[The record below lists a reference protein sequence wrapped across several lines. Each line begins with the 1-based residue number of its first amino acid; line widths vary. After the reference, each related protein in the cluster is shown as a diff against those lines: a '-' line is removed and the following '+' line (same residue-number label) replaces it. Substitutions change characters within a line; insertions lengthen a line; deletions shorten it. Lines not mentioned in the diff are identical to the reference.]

1 MNNKQFYEIQLEDY
15 SSPRYTSAAK
25 AYYGTWQDIL
35 ALIDRLRQNEDT
47 SARYSEII
55 EAVETYD
62 KDNVPNHTVAG
73 KIYPILFPVREV
85 CRFETRLMN
94 PTWNFNAY
102 NGGIYPCRADAVA
115 VCQNLIRTE
124 NGYERC
130 LKARVKG
137 LDICFQRFGW
147 SYSTDVVWGFPGIV
161 TWDNDLHSLNLF
173 VSQQQYGFNELAQAT
188 ADVADIGRID
198 LAVMVAD
205 ILGEG

>member
-1 MNNKQFYEIQLEDY
+1 MVKAIARLQRQIDDIDRALALLED
-15 SSPRYTSAAK
+15 SSEEP
-25 AYYGTWQDIL
+25 
-35 ALIDRLRQNEDT
+35 
-47 SARYSEII
+47 
-55 EAVETYD
+55 
-62 KDNVPNHTVAG
+62 NVPMTQELWEHCLTVC
-73 KIYPILFPVREV
+73 IINPILFPVREV

-137 LDICFQRFGW
+137 LEICFQRFGW